1 MLSLASWL
9 AAQRARRVVFIA
21 GLFPLP
27 ILGLLSA
34 ATVVM
39 SAQLKGPREAPIDC
53 GLALLLLSGMAWFAD
68 MDAPLLVSSAGVS
81 WLILAA
87 LGTLAGRFGSLQL
100 AIQAGILLALA
111 ALVTLFLAGE
121 GVTAYWTEVLETLY
135 RDLAEQGVA
144 IEVDV
149 AAQAALMSGLVIAGS
164 FAGIVLAVLLGS
176 SWASGLLGGNY
187 AKQFRQLR
195 LGYVVGGLA
204 ALVGLAE
211 VLGLETGGALLIFG
225 TAFMFHGMAVIAWW
239 AGILAWPR
247 GWWIGLCILLLLI
260 PNLLIVGLVVFATIG
275 FIDNWYSLRRK
286 PA

>member
-1 MLSLASWL
+1 MFSLASWL

-27 ILGLLSA
+27 VLGLLSA
-34 ATVVM
+34 STVVM
-39 SAQLKGPREAPIDC
+39 SARLKGPRETLIDC
-53 GLALLLLSGMAWFAD
+53 TLALLLLAGMAWFAG
-68 MDAPLLVSSAGVS
+68 MDTPLLAASAAVS

-87 LGTLAGRFGSLQL
+87 LGTLAGRFASLQL
-100 AIQAGILLALA
+100 AIQAAILIALA
-111 ALVTLFLAGE
+111 ALVTLLLIGDQ
-121 GVTAYWTEVLETLY
+121 VTAYWTEILDTVY
-135 RDLAEQGVA
+135 QDLAEQGVDM
-144 IEVDV
+144 EVDV

-164 FAGIVLAVLLGS
+164 FAGTVLALLLGS
-176 SWASGLLGGNY
+176 SWASGLQGGNH
-187 AKQFRQLR
+187 AEQFRQLR

-225 TAFMFHGMAVIAWW
+225 AAFMFHGMAVTAWW
-239 AGILAWPR
+239 AAMLAWPR

-260 PNLLIVGLVVFATIG
+260 PNLLIAGLMVFATIG